1 VLILVLIFVLILV
14 LILLLLL
21 ICVQVTQAAGVVQ
34 TPPLVLPT
42 PGKANVVVTILLD
55 PDG

>member
-1 VLILVLIFVLILV
+1 MFVLILV
-14 LILLLLL
+14 LTLLLLH

-42 PGKANVVVTILLD
+42 PGKADVVVTILLD